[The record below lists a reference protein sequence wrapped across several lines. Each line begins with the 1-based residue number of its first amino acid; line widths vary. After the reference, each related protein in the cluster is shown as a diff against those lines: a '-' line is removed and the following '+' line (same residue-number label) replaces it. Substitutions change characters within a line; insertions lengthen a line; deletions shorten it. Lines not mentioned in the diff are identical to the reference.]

1 MLQRYAKIIA
11 WVILLIIS
19 VLFFSFVVLSSYIT
33 IGLLGLWTIIL
44 MIWVYKGDWPIE
56 EEEDSS

>member
-11 WVILLIIS
+11 WVILLILS
-19 VLFFSFVVLSSYIT
+19 VLFLTFVFLSSYIMM
-33 IGLLGLWTIIL
+33 GLVSTWTLIL
-44 MIWVYKGDWPIE
+44 IIWVYLGDWPVE

>member
-19 VLFFSFVVLSSYIT
+19 VLFFTFVVLSSYIT
-33 IGLLGLWTIIL
+33 MGLLGLWTIVL

>member
-11 WVILLIIS
+11 WVVLLILS
-19 VLFFSFVVLSSYIT
+19 VLFLTFVFLSSYIAM
-33 IGLLGLWTIIL
+33 GLIGLWTIIL
-44 MIWVYKGDWPIE
+44 MIWVYKGDWPVQ

>member
-33 IGLLGLWTIIL
+33 MGLLGIWTIIL

>member
-19 VLFFSFVVLSSYIT
+19 VLFFTFVFLSSYIT
-33 IGLLGLWTIIL
+33 MGLIGLWSLIL
-44 MIWVYKGDWPIE
+44 MIWVYRGDWPIE

>member
-19 VLFFSFVVLSSYIT
+19 VLFFTFVVLSSYIT
-33 IGLLGLWTIIL
+33 MGLLGIWTIIL

>member
-19 VLFFSFVVLSSYIT
+19 VLFFTFVVLSSYIT

>member
-11 WVILLIIS
+11 WVILLILS
-19 VLFFSFVVLSSYIT
+19 VLFLTFVFLSSYIMM
-33 IGLLGLWTIIL
+33 GLVSAWTLIL
-44 MIWVYKGDWPIE
+44 IIWVYLGDWPVE

>member
-1 MLQRYAKIIA
+1 MLQRYEKIIA

-33 IGLLGLWTIIL
+33 MGLLGLWTIIL